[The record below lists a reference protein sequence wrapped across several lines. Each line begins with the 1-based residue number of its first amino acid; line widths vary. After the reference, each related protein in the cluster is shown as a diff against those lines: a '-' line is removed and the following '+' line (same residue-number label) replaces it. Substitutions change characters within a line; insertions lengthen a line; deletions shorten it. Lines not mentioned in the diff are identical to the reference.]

1 MRNLKALTALLAAL
15 ILALAAGAALAADK
29 AQVLKEGAEK
39 MEALICEAEGYA
51 MAKKVGLFKEA
62 GLAYQPS
69 LTVPVTG
76 VIACKNK
83 EQLRILF
90 GMYTFDS
97 NYALLFGKKKE
108 FAAAQALLR
117 KDIPEKL
124 KLADKLK
131 VKGMTADEL
140 KKVAEA
146 PDDPANR
153 ELFLKY
159 AMANI
164 HDLIAKSAK
173 DPAVMDLM
181 VDSFYGAAIQGLYVS
196 CKLALGAGVG
206 EKLVALFNEQASR
219 LDKANQLV
227 EAYAGDKELAALVE
241 KDERQPV
248 LKPILALLKEKKG
261 NLAEADVKKIL
272 ALIEPERK
280 ALVKACK

>member
-1 MRNLKALTALLAAL
+1 MRKFKALIALLAVLA
-15 ILALAAGAALAADK
+15 LALAAGAALAADK
-29 AQVLKEGAEK
+29 AQVLKDGAEK

-51 MAKKVGLFKEA
+51 LAKKVGLFKEA

-69 LTVPVTG
+69 LTVPLTG
-76 VIACKNK
+76 VIACKK
-83 EQLRILF
+83 AEQLRMLF

-124 KLADKLK
+124 KMAGKLK

-153 ELFLKY
+153 ELFMKY
-159 AMANI
+159 ALANI
-164 HDLIAKSAK
+164 HELIAQAAK

-181 VDSFYGAAIQGLYVS
+181 VDSSYGAAIQGLYVA
-196 CKLALGAGVG
+196 CKLALGAGAG

-219 LDKANQLV
+219 LDKANQLI
-227 EAYAGDKELAALVE
+227 EAYAGDKELVALVE
-241 KDERQPV
+241 KEQRQKVLGPV
-248 LKPILALLKEKKG
+248 LALLKEKKG
-261 NLAEADVKKIL
+261 NLGDADVKKLL
-272 ALIEPERK
+272 ALVEPERK